1 MKNLRTT
8 NDGDAGGDGMK
19 LFKQID
25 PVGRAYKRLKGYCAK
40 HFSCSG
46 CRFDGEDGCILKTVI
61 PVDWPIEKDEK
72 EAHP

>member
-1 MKNLRTT
+1 
-8 NDGDAGGDGMK
+8 MK
-19 LFKQID
+19 LFKRID

-40 HFSCSG
+40 QFSCSG